1 MDNRDTRAARRF
13 HDATKYTLVGAGEGD
28 EDILMGTPPDL
39 GPAIGEQDPTIE
51 PYPYKV
57 YTTLDPWYLPRE
69 FPPSAIPALD
79 ALATTGDLPL
89 DRAVP
94 SLDTIARLC
103 LLSNGI
109 LKRGSHRT
117 GRVIEYRVAGGTG
130 ARYHL
135 ELYLVCGD
143 LPGIDAGVYHYAAH
157 DHSLRRLR
165 AGDHRAEIHQ
175 ATGDEPSIARA
186 PAIIVATS
194 TFWRN
199 AWRYQARAYRHVY
212 WDLGTVLANFLAVAA
227 SSELPARG
235 SHGVRGRRHQP
246 AAGRRRRA
254 GGCRLFGGPWQ
265 RPRLCSR
272 GPAGR
277 AARPAD
283 APDLIPR
290 DHLPRDHQ
298 DARRLVARH
307 GGGGGRVA
315 QSSLESLIPR
325 SGC

>member
-1 MDNRDTRAARRF
+1 MDNHDTRAAWRF
-13 HDATKYTLVGAGEGD
+13 HNATKYTLVGAGEGD

-94 SLDTIARLC
+94 SLDAIAQLC

-117 GRVIEYRVAGGTG
+117 GRVVEYRVAGGTG

-186 PAIIVATS
+186 PAIIAATS

-199 AWRYQARAYRHVY
+199 AWRYQNRAYRRHCQLKSISGIRPPPSGGQGRCVEDIHSISGAKALFQGRKYPPCGRHVC
-212 WDLGTVLANFLAVAA
+212 ANPL
-227 SSELPARG
+227 S
-235 SHGVRGRRHQP
+235 
-246 AAGRRRRA
+246 
-254 GGCRLFGGPWQ
+254 
-265 RPRLCSR
+265 
-272 GPAGR
+272 
-277 AARPAD
+277 
-283 APDLIPR
+283 
-290 DHLPRDHQ
+290 
-298 DARRLVARH
+298 
-307 GGGGGRVA
+307 
-315 QSSLESLIPR
+315 
-325 SGC
+325 